1 MCSVYIISLLDAMVM
16 KGFGS
21 KDGAAFISEVKCTG
35 SEDKLTL
42 CPHKETGD
50 HECSNAG
57 VTCRNSGM
65 DGLQNTGVDGGTLAG
80 AVIGVL
86 AILVLVAIAVVVLL
100 VIIYRKLRRKKQLER
115 MHLDILSL

>member
-1 MCSVYIISLLDAMVM
+1 MVM
-16 KGFGS
+16 KGFGG
-21 KDGAAFISEVKCTG
+21 KDGAAFISAVKCTG

-57 VTCRNSGM
+57 VTCKKSSM
-65 DGLQNTGVDGGTLAG
+65 DGLQNSGVDGGTVAG
-80 AVIGVL
+80 TVIGIL
-86 AILVLVAIAVVVLL
+86 AVLVLVAIAVVVLL
-100 VIIYRKLRRKKQLER
+100 VSISRKLRRKKQLER